1 MHVRAPGLADFYC
14 KPSDCR
20 KAKQFCQRW
29 YFPAKTGC
37 GRRPTSLIEDSLEP
51 LFGSICR
58 AILRLPMNRT
68 VKTFIVWLLMLMLP
82 LHAVAASVGMS
93 CAPVRQH
100 ETSSAGMAHHQPVP
114 GAHAHHGADH
124 TAHAGHGSSAAADD
138 EHGST
143 PDIVKKTHSSC
154 SACSA
159 VCAGA
164 VAPPSA
170 FLPLPTFDGSEAV
183 LVSSSTL
190 VAGFIPDG
198 PQRPPRHPSA

>member
-1 MHVRAPGLADFYC
+1 
-14 KPSDCR
+14 
-20 KAKQFCQRW
+20 
-29 YFPAKTGC
+29 
-37 GRRPTSLIEDSLEP
+37 
-51 LFGSICR
+51 
-58 AILRLPMNRT
+58 MNRT

-93 CAPVRQH
+93 CAPVLQNAA
-100 ETSSAGMAHHQPVP
+100 SSAGMAHHQPAP
-114 GAHAHHGADH
+114 DAHAHHDADH
-124 TAHAGHGSSAAADD
+124 TAHAGHGASAAADED
-138 EHGST
+138 HGSA
-143 PDIVKKTHSSC
+143 PDIVKKTHSAC

-170 FLPLPTFDGSEAV
+170 FLPLPTFDGSDAV
-183 LVSSSTL
+183 LVSPSTL